1 MNAKTD
7 TRQTGSKADTLK
19 HLIVI
24 AMLVAGSV
32 AFTHYED
39 KSLLLRVLSM
49 LGVVGVA
56 FAIFATTALGK
67 RSMQFVRDARIE
79 VRKVVW
85 PTRAETVQTT
95 LIVIAMVVIVGLMLW
110 IMDSFLSWAV
120 KAVITPG
127 A

>member
-1 MNAKTD
+1 MNAKTEVQ
-7 TRQTGSKADTLK
+7 QTGSKADTFKL
-19 HLIVI
+19 LVAIVI
-24 AMLVAGSV
+24 LVAGSV
-32 AFTHYED
+32 AFSHYDD
-39 KSLLLRVLSM
+39 KSLLLRVVSM

-56 FAIFATTALGK
+56 FAIIMTTAVGRRGL
-67 RSMQFVRDARIE
+67 SFVRDARTE

-95 LIVIAMVVIVGLMLW
+95 LIVIVMVLIVAVMLW
-110 IMDSFLSWAV
+110 IMDSFLSWAI